1 MRATRWLFFPALAC
15 LAGAARAEVPILIA
29 ATGHATV
36 PVHSDAFGTRQ
47 FVLDT
52 GAGGTALY
60 EAFSRT
66 IRLERAEETIGL
78 VGQTGSA
85 DLPALRI
92 PSLSLDGTSVDGI
105 DAVVL
110 PNRADGI
117 PLAGIVGLDLFGR
130 SLLDF
135 DLPHRR
141 AALHPTGTRL
151 EAMRDAV
158 PIDAALTAGDLYTI
172 EIIVDGVAAVAV
184 LDTGARKTR
193 INWRLGRMIGLDPA
207 TLPAGDVIQG
217 ATGTPIAT
225 SVARVRSV
233 GLGGVTLRDAPVF
246 VTDLPV
252 FEVFGVA
259 DRPAVILGMDWL
271 ERARMIVDF
280 PARKVWFLSPQP

>member
-1 MRATRWLFFPALAC
+1 MRWLFLPALAS
-15 LAGAARAEVPILIA
+15 LAGAARAEVPLVIA
-29 ATGHATV
+29 ETGHATV
-36 PVHSDAFGTRQ
+36 PVNSAAFGTRQ

-172 EIIVDGVAAVAV
+172 EIMVDGVAAVAV

-233 GLGGVTLRDAPVF
+233 GLGGVTLRDAPVL
-246 VTDLPV
+246 VSDLPV